1 MPQITVGRENF
12 YADKNSAFKFDANG
26 KTNYVPMTFRD
37 GGARAL
43 DAEARTQAQ
52 DAANAVLNDPAVE
65 VSYEVTKK
73 PNVKAYFEYI
83 LYLQGKKW
91 SPNSDGAKA
100 GGPVSLAGG
109 GYLGGSTDG
118 MADQINTSID
128 GQQPAALSDG
138 EFVYSMM
145 SDVRKART
153 GTTKQGTQIDP
164 SGYLPS
170 RGIA

>member
-1 MPQITVGRENF
+1 
-12 YADKNSAFKFDANG
+12 
-26 KTNYVPMTFRD
+26 MTFRD

-138 EFVYSMM
+138 EFVLPADVVSHLGNGNSDAGADILYSMM